1 MTTPSVPV
9 QPEPNAIRATPTP
22 VRAAPTPVRAEP
34 ARALTQKVIIIGAG
48 PAGLMAAEVL
58 SNAGIQV
65 HVYDAMPSA
74 GRKFL
79 LAGIGGL
86 NLTHSEPPESFLTRF
101 YERNSHLTQ
110 VITAQPAIELGAWA
124 KGLGI
129 DTFTGTSGRIFP
141 TDMKAAPLL
150 RAWLHRLRSNGVQF
164 HMRHRWTGWDE
175 SATGQSLGA
184 LKFEKTTAGSPE
196 IADPN
201 ASGTPENSTTSNS
214 IAQSTVSARSV
225 QHITVQADATI
236 LALGGA
242 SWQRLGSDGAW
253 VPWLR
258 AKGIDVADLQ
268 PANCGFDVSTNGKP
282 GWSEHFTTK
291 YAGHPFKTVAIKI
304 EGNGTKPDNAFDF
317 HRQGEFVATQTGVE
331 GSLIYATSKLLRERI
346 ATYGSATFH
355 LDLLPQW
362 DAAKVLCEVS
372 HPRGSRSLSS
382 HLSSRLNL
390 EGIKLNILYE
400 LLSKEAMNDPQQLA
414 TAIKSLPITVT
425 ATRPL
430 DEAISTAGGIRFEAM
445 TAQYMLSQLPGVFCA
460 GEMLDWEAPT
470 GGYLLTAA
478 MATGRAAGEGAFEF
492 VSRL

>member
-1 MTTPSVPV
+1 MKNKQV
-9 QPEPNAIRATPTP
+9 A
-22 VRAAPTPVRAEP
+22 
-34 ARALTQKVIIIGAG
+34 IIGAG

-58 SNAGIQV
+58 SNAGVQV

-86 NLTHSEPPESFLTRF
+86 NLSHSEPLELFLTRF
-101 YERNSHLTQ
+101 YERNDVIASVIKAQAATQ
-110 VITAQPAIELGAWA
+110 LVAWA
-124 KGLGI
+124 KGLDI
-129 DTFTGTSGRIFP
+129 DTFVGSSGRIFP

-150 RAWLHRLRSNGVQF
+150 RAWLQRLRSQGVQF
-164 HMRHRWTGWDE
+164 HMRHRWTGWD
-175 SATGQSLGA
+175 AQGA
-184 LKFEKTTAGSPE
+184 LQFEKSTAGSAAGAQATAQNSSE
-196 IADPN
+196 
-201 ASGTPENSTTSNS
+201 ASGSLAP
-214 IAQSTVSARSV
+214 TVAAR
-225 QHITVQADATI
+225 QPITVQASATV

-258 AKGIDVADLQ
+258 AKGIDVADLL
-268 PANCGFDVSTNGKP
+268 PANCGFDVAVNGNS
-282 GWSEHFTTK
+282 GWSTHFTSK
-291 YAGHPFKTVAIKI
+291 YAGQPFKTIAITVP
-304 EGNGTKPDNAFDF
+304 GTDF

-331 GSLIYATSKLLRERI
+331 GSLIYAASKLLRERI
-346 ATYGSATFH
+346 AATGSATFL

-362 DAAKVLCEVS
+362 DAVKVLREVS

-400 LLSKEAMNDPQQLA
+400 LLGKEAMNDQQQLA
-414 TAIKSLPITVT
+414 IAIKALPITVV
-425 ATRPL
+425 ATRPI
-430 DEAISTAGGIRFEAM
+430 DEAISTAGGVRFEAM
-445 TAQYMLSQLPGVFCA
+445 DAQYMLSKLPGVFCA

-478 MATGRAAGEGAFEF
+478 MATGRAAGQGALAF
-492 VSRL
+492 VSQV

>member
-1 MTTPSVPV
+1 MNNISV
-9 QPEPNAIRATPTP
+9 A
-22 VRAAPTPVRAEP
+22 
-34 ARALTQKVIIIGAG
+34 IIGAG

-58 SNAGIQV
+58 SNAGVQV

-86 NLTHSEPPESFLTRF
+86 NLTHSEPLDTFLTRY
-101 YERNSHLTQ
+101 YERKDVLAQ
-110 VITAQPAIELGAWA
+110 QIIAQPAIEIAAWA

-129 DTFTGTSGRIFP
+129 DTFVGTSGRIFP

-150 RAWLHRLRSNGVQF
+150 RAWLHRLRSKGVQF
-164 HMRHRWTGWDE
+164 HMRHRWTGWDD
-175 SATGQSLGA
+175 QGA
-184 LKFEKTTAGSPE
+184 LQFEKTTAGGAASADLAAHNAAATSE
-196 IADPN
+196 NIAD
-201 ASGTPENSTTSNS
+201 
-214 IAQSTVSARSV
+214 SARSV
-225 QHITVQADATI
+225 QHITVQAKATI

-258 AKGIDVADLQ
+258 AKGVDIADLQ
-268 PANCGFDVSTNGKP
+268 PANCGFDVASNGKF
-282 GWSEHFTTK
+282 GWSHHFSSK
-291 YAGHPFKTVAIKI
+291 YAGQPFKTVAIHI
-304 EGNGTKPDNAFDF
+304 QGSATKPANGFDF

-331 GSLIYATSKLLRERI
+331 GSLIYAASKLLRERI
-346 ATYGSATFH
+346 AAQGSATFH

-362 DAAKVLCEVS
+362 DAVKVLREVS

-390 EGIKLNILYE
+390 EGIKLSILYE
-400 LLSKEAMNDPQQLA
+400 LLSKEAMSDPKQLA
-414 TAIKSLPITVT
+414 AAIKSLPITVT
-425 ATRPL
+425 ATRPI

-445 TAQYMLSQLPGVFCA
+445 TAQYMLSKLPGVFCA

-478 MATGRAAGEGAFEF
+478 MATGRAAGQGALE
-492 VSRL
+492 SLR